1 MLNEE
6 KTFIMK
12 KDNFI
17 ICPHCKNDK
26 EFKLIADKLE
36 PGIYEMKI
44 GCGKCNWISD
54 DIYEDCGYFPNMS
67 TEMITYC
74 VKDLNEQQKG

>member
-36 PGIYEMKI
+36 LGIYEMKI
-44 GCGKCNWISD
+44 GCGKCSWISD

-74 VKDLNEQQKG
+74 VHDLHEQQKD